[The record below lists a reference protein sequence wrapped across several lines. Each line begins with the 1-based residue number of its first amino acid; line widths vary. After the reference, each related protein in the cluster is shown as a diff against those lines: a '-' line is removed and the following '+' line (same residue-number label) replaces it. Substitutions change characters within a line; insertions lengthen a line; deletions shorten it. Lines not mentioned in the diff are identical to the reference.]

1 MRHASDVD
9 TQIIVVFVWRVRSRG
24 PIPVAVITF
33 CAHRVGLMVEMFWR
47 VVIHIRPAIMPTPM
61 HVLHGRSSSVI
72 STMVLVLMMPRT
84 SVILI
89 LIGRAIVGVILV
101 WTSVT
106 LLFFAILNRDTS
118 SFDEMLS
125 AV

>member
-1 MRHASDVD
+1 
-9 TQIIVVFVWRVRSRG
+9 
-24 PIPVAVITF
+24 
-33 CAHRVGLMVEMFWR
+33 
-47 VVIHIRPAIMPTPM
+47 
-61 HVLHGRSSSVI
+61 
-72 STMVLVLMMPRT
+72 MVLVLMMPRT

-106 LLFFAILNRDTS
+106 LLFFAILKTIVFKKKINMNLNLNRDTS

>member
-1 MRHASDVD
+1 MAS
-9 TQIIVVFVWRVRSRG
+9 
-24 PIPVAVITF
+24 AY
-33 CAHRVGLMVEMFWR
+33 
-47 VVIHIRPAIMPTPM
+47 
-61 HVLHGRSSSVI
+61 
-72 STMVLVLMMPRT
+72 MVLVLMMSRT

-101 WTSVT
+101 WASVT
-106 LLFFAILNRDTS
+106 LLFFAILKTIVFKKKTYINLNLNRDTS